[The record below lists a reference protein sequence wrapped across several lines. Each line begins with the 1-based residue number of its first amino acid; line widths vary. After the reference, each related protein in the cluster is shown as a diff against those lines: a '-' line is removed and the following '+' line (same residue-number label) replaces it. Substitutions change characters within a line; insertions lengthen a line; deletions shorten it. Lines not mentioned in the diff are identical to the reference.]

1 MEVIPAIDL
10 LDGQCVRL
18 YQGDFSRV
26 TVYSADPVE
35 LARRYSDAGL
45 NRLHVVDLDGARTGS
60 PQNMGLISNL
70 VSQAGVAV
78 QAGGG
83 LRDLDRA
90 LALRAAG
97 AERVVV
103 GSVAAEQPEV
113 ALAWLDQL
121 GPEHLVLAF
130 DVRVPAGADPL
141 VLTRGWVKD
150 SGGNLWDLFER
161 FCARG
166 ARHFLCTDIARDGT
180 LAGPNL
186 DLYRECAR
194 RFPQAAVIASGG
206 VGSLEDLR
214 QLATTGAAAVV
225 TGKALLDGRLTLEEI
240 GSFSRAA

>member
-10 LDGQCVRL
+10 LDRQCVRL

-35 LARRYSDAGL
+35 LAHRYRNAGL
-45 NRLHVVDLDGARTGS
+45 RRLHVVDLDGAQTGS
-60 PQNMGLISNL
+60 PQNMDLIG
-70 VSQAGVAV
+70 VMAAKAGIAV

-83 LRDLDRA
+83 VRDLDRA

-97 AERVVV
+97 ADRVVV

-113 ALAWLDQL
+113 ALEWLDRL

-130 DVRVPAGADPL
+130 DVRVPAGVDPV
-141 VLTRGWVKD
+141 VLTRGWARD
-150 SGGNLWDLFER
+150 SGRGLWDLLER
-161 FCARG
+161 FCTRG
-166 ARHFLCTDIARDGT
+166 ARHFLCTDIAQDGT

-186 DLYRECAR
+186 QLYRECTR
-194 RFPQAAVIASGG
+194 RFPQASVIASGG
-206 VGSLEDLR
+206 VGSVDDLQ

-240 GSFSRAA
+240 ESFSRAA

>member
-18 YQGDFSRV
+18 YQGDFARV
-26 TVYSADPVE
+26 TVYSEDPVD
-35 LARRYSDAGL
+35 LARRYRDAGL
-45 NRLHVVDLDGARTGS
+45 RRLHVVDLDGARTGS
-60 PQNMGLISNL
+60 PRNMDLIAAMTGGA
-70 VSQAGVAV
+70 QVAV

-83 LRDLDRA
+83 VRTLERA

-103 GSVAAEQPEV
+103 GSIAVEQPDV
-113 ALAWLDQL
+113 ALEWLDRL
-121 GPEHLVLAF
+121 GAEHLVMAF
-130 DVRVPAGADPL
+130 DVRVPAGAEPQ

-150 SGGNLWDLFER
+150 SGSSLWDLLDV

-166 ARHFLCTDIARDGT
+166 ARHFLCTDIAQDGT

-186 DLYRECAR
+186 DLYREFSR
-194 RFPQAAVIASGG
+194 RFPQASVIASGG
-206 VGSLEDLR
+206 VGSMEHLR

-240 GSFSRAA
+240 ESFSRAA

>member
-10 LDGQCVRL
+10 LDRQCVRL
-18 YQGDFSRV
+18 YQGDFTRV

-35 LARRYSDAGL
+35 LARRYRNAGL
-45 NRLHVVDLDGARTGS
+45 RRLHVVDLDGARTGS
-60 PQNMGLISNL
+60 PQNMDLISAL
-70 VSQAGVAV
+70 ASQVGVAV

-83 LRDLDRA
+83 IRDLDRA

-97 AERVVV
+97 ADRVVV
-103 GSVAAEQPEV
+103 GSVAAEQPDV
-113 ALAWLDQL
+113 ALEWLDQL

-130 DVRVPAGADPL
+130 DVRIPAGADPL
-141 VLTRGWVKD
+141 VVTRGWARD
-150 SGGNLWDLFER
+150 SGSSLWDLLER
-161 FCARG
+161 FCVRG
-166 ARHFLCTDIARDGT
+166 ARHFLCTDIAQDGT

-186 DLYRECAR
+186 DLYRECTR

-214 QLATTGAAAVV
+214 QLTTTGAAAVV

-240 GSFSRAA
+240 ESFSRAA